1 MSIIEVKN
9 LTKKFPKG
17 TVALNDVST
26 SIEEGTFTAIMG
38 PSGSGKTT
46 LMNIIGLLDNPTEGK
61 VYIKGKKIDNLSD
74 KEASKMRMETVG
86 FVFQGF
92 YLNPHLTALD
102 NVILPMKINPKY
114 EGENFNKKAEMLL
127 EQFGI
132 IECKNK
138 LPKEMSGGEQQ
149 RVCMARALA
158 NEPDIILADEPTG
171 NLDEENEKI
180 IFDCLKSIAKDG
192 RTVIVIS
199 HNDIVKEYSDK
210 VLYIMKGKIQ

>member
-46 LMNIIGLLDNPTEGK
+46 LMNIIGLLDTPSEGQ

-92 YLNPHLTALD
+92 FLNPHLTAVD
-102 NVILPMKINPKY
+102 NVILPMKINPRY
-114 EGENFNKKAEMLL
+114 EGEDFTKKAEKLL

-132 IECKNK
+132 IECKDK

-180 IFDCLKSIAKDG
+180 IFDCLKSISKDG